1 MIHASSLPPASAH
14 EFWRGTGIITLAPL
28 IDEERFLFSLDRA
41 PAALLEHY
49 AWPLVRLLELPMLP
63 HQVWALASG
72 HCGMAEAIQLA
83 ERELSA
89 RRLNRIIVLGADSY
103 VDPLSLGWLAQ
114 HRRLKSP
121 TRQTG
126 TVPGEAG
133 ACVLLES
140 EVSARTRGAVIGGH
154 VEATGLG
161 VHADGKRPPPPALG
175 RALAEVVKNV
185 LPGAKDEQSFHGEL
199 LLDLNG
205 EDWKAQA
212 WGYAQV
218 LLAEHLDLGHLR
230 VVLPCESLGEI
241 GAASGPA
248 SVCLAVSGFLRVSG
262 PGDDAM
268 NCSISDCGQVAAVR
282 LRRPASPRSP
292 TLARS

>member
-1 MIHASSLPPASAH
+1 M
-14 EFWRGTGIITLAPL
+14 
-28 IDEERFLFSLDRA
+28 
-41 PAALLEHY
+41 
-49 AWPLVRLLELPMLP
+49 RLLELPVLP

-72 HCGMAEAIQLA
+72 HCGMAEAIKLA

-103 VDPLSLGWLAQ
+103 VDPLSLDWLAQ
-114 HRRLKSP
+114 RRRLKTP

-140 EVSARTRGAVIGGH
+140 EVSARTRGAMIGGL

-161 VHADGKRPPPPALG
+161 VRADGKRPPPTTMG
-175 RALAEVVKNV
+175 RALAEMVKNA
-185 LPGAKDEQSFHGEL
+185 LPGPQDEQSFEGEL

-205 EDWKAQA
+205 EDWKAQV

-218 LLAEHLDLGHLR
+218 LLAEYLDLGRLR

-248 SVCLAVSGFLRVSG
+248 SVCLAVGGFLRMRA

-268 NCSISDCGQVAAVR
+268 SCSISDSGQVAAVR
-282 LRRPASPRSP
+282 LRRPAALRSH
-292 TLARS
+292 TVARS